1 VPPLQPPEPDP
12 AGPNAVGARAAAFFD
27 VDNTIIRGASAYH
40 LVRELHRRD
49 FFTVKDIAFFMR
61 HALDYVLGGENAGQ
75 MGVVRD
81 RALGIMRGRS
91 VAEIIAI
98 AEEVY
103 DEVLESKI
111 FPGTR
116 ALLDDHVA
124 AGHQV
129 WLITAS
135 PQEIGKLI
143 AHRLG
148 ATGAVG
154 TAAEE
159 KDGIYTGRLV
169 GDMMHGSNKA
179 AAARTIAEREG
190 FDLADCYAYGDSVND
205 IPILSEVGHPCGIN
219 PEPRLR
225 MHCLD
230 AGWPVQDFRR
240 PRSSM
245 RRKVGNTAGTAGAAW
260 AFTVIGRSLLRRNRA
275 GAGV

>member
-1 VPPLQPPEPDP
+1 MQPPAPDV
-12 AGPNAVGARAAAFFD
+12 AGPNREGARSAAFFD

-49 FFTVKDIAFFMR
+49 FFTVGDIAFFAR
-61 HALDYVLGGENAGQ
+61 HAADYLLGGENAGQ
-75 MGVVRD
+75 MGIVRD
-81 RALGIMRGRS
+81 RALSIMKGRS

-116 ALLDDHVA
+116 SLLVDHVA

-135 PQEIGKLI
+135 PQEIGQLI

-148 ATGAVG
+148 ATGAMG
-154 TAAEE
+154 TVAEE
-159 KDGIYTGRLV
+159 LDGFYTGRLV
-169 GDMMHGSNKA
+169 GDLMHGKNKA
-179 AAARTIAEREG
+179 AAARSIAEREG
-190 FDLADCYAYGDSVND
+190 FDLTDCYAYGDSEND
-205 IPILSEVGHPCGIN
+205 IPILSAVGHPCGIN

-225 MHCLD
+225 MHCID
-230 AGWPVQDFRR
+230 VGWPIHDFRR

-245 RRKVGNTAGTAGAAW
+245 RRKLGSTAGTAGAAW
-260 AFTVIGRSLLRRNRA
+260 AAAVALRSMARRGR
-275 GAGV
+275 GD